1 MQEKEGGNKGC
12 WMIFIRPQKY
22 KVEKKLIYNFFIER
36 EREKRKKVWLGANKK
51 QREKSVKVCR
61 EQKLARLQKEKKNT
75 HLSFLFF

>member
-36 EREKRKKVWLGANKK
+36 ERERKERRCGLGRIKS
-51 QREKSVKVCR
+51 RERRV
-61 EQKLARLQKEKKNT
+61 
-75 HLSFLFF
+75 